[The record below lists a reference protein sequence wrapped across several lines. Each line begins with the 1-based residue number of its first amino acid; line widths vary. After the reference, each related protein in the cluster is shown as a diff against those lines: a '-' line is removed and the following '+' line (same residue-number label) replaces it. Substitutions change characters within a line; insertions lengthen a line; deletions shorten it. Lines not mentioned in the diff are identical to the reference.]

1 MAYFQNEISCIIQ
14 KVNELLKSKKRIVI
28 AIDGRCTSGK
38 TTLAK
43 ALAGALSA
51 PFVSCDDFFLP
62 EEKRTKERLS
72 EIGGNMERER
82 LYAEVLLPFIQ
93 GKAVS
98 YRPFLCQTFALGN
111 AITLEKSRILIV
123 EGSYSCHKEL
133 WACYDL
139 HIFLDISKEEQKKR
153 ILARDPQKADAFFTK
168 WIPMEEAYFA
178 DGRVKEMAELCF
190 SAQVV
195 EKFEANP

>member
-14 KVNELLKSKKRIVI
+14 KVNELLKNKERIVI

-62 EEKRTKERLS
+62 KEKRTKERLL

-93 GKAVS
+93 GKAVN
-98 YRPFLCQTFALGN
+98 YRPFLCQNFTFGN
-111 AITLEKSRILIV
+111 AITLKKSRILIV
-123 EGSYSCHKEL
+123 EGSYSCHNDL
-133 WACYDL
+133 WDCYDL
-139 HIFLDISKEEQKKR
+139 HIFLDITQEEQKKR
-153 ILARDPQKADAFFTK
+153 ILARNPQKADAFFTK

-195 EKFEANP
+195 E

>member
-14 KVNELLKSKKRIVI
+14 KVNELLKNKERIVI

-43 ALAGALSA
+43 ALAEALSA
-51 PFVSCDDFFLP
+51 PVVSCDDFFLP
-62 EEKRTKERLS
+62 KEKRTKERLS

-93 GKAVS
+93 GKAVN

-123 EGSYSCHKEL
+123 EGSYSCHKDL

-139 HIFLDISKEEQKKR
+139 HVFLDISKEEQKKR
-153 ILARDPQKADAFFTK
+153 ILARNPKNAEDFFTK

-178 DGRVKEMAELCF
+178 DGRVKEMAALCF

-195 EKFEANP
+195 E

>member
-1 MAYFQNEISCIIQ
+1 MAYFQNEINCIIP
-14 KVNELLKSKKRIVI
+14 KVNELLKSKERVII

-62 EEKRTKERLS
+62 KEKRTKERLS

-82 LYAEVLLPFIQ
+82 LHNEVLLPFIQ
-93 GKAVS
+93 GKAVT
-98 YRPFLCQTFALGN
+98 YHPFLCQTLSYGE
-111 AITLEKSRILIV
+111 AILLPSSNILIV
-123 EGSYSCHKEL
+123 EGSYSCHNDL
-133 WACYDL
+133 WDCYDL
-139 HIFLDISKEEQKKR
+139 HIFLDITQEEQKKR
-153 ILARDPQKADAFFTK
+153 ILARNPQKADAFFTK

-178 DGRVKEMAELCF
+178 DGRVQEMAELCF
-190 SAQVV
+190 
-195 EKFEANP
+195 P

>member
-1 MAYFQNEISCIIQ
+1 MAYFQNEINCIIP
-14 KVNELLKSKKRIVI
+14 KVNELLKSKERIVI

-38 TTLAK
+38 TTLAQ

-62 EEKRTKERLS
+62 KEKRTKERLS
-72 EIGGNMERER
+72 EVGGNMERER

-93 GKAVS
+93 GDVVI
-98 YRPFLCQTFALGN
+98 YRPFICKTLSYGN
-111 AITLEKSRILIV
+111 AISVENSRILIV
-123 EGSYSCHKEL
+123 EGSYSCHNDL

-153 ILARDPQKADAFFTK
+153 ILARNPQNANDFFTK
-168 WIPMEEAYFA
+168 WIPMEERYFA

-190 SAQVV
+190 
-195 EKFEANP
+195 P